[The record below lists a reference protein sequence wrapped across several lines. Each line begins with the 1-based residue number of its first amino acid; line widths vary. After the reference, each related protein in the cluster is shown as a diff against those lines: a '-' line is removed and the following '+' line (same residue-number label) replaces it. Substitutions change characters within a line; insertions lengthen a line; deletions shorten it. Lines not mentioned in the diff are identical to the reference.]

1 MHARMH
7 MRVHAKLAYTP
18 TYEHAPTHTLCLS
31 VPPPPPFSD
40 ARILSL
46 THTHTQTHTHNTLG
60 QARLEGLHRQLCE
73 TTGGGREQEGWAW
86 ELLEAGTWKEHFA
99 FWREHLQVVRDAA
112 KDRTDSNAVR
122 AERQGEKE
130 SADWEGG
137 CETPGLCPG
146 QGSVSAAPLGPAISE
161 VDSSRP
167 SAMRPEPDSEGEVE
181 AGMVGTGAAEGW
193 AVPLVYLFLGTDQ
206 VPRYVELSV
215 AQAARQHSGE
225 TVLIVSEAALGRST
239 ATGGALH
246 AWAAQHSVTVVTAES
261 IPASRHRAAFE
272 RESPL
277 DRRMRGG
284 LWYLSALR
292 LFLIEDFMTAT
303 NRSDVLSAECDCLL
317 YTDLGALAPQW
328 RARYRGRVVV
338 GPVTPCH
345 VTGCVMYVGATTAL
359 RRVNRFIAEC
369 LKADVKYLAQDV
381 FYGHHVNE
389 MVLLAA
395 FASVH
400 AQVSLIPNV

>member
-1 MHARMH
+1 MLNLHTLPR
-7 MRVHAKLAYTP
+7 TN
-18 TYEHAPTHTLCLS
+18 THPPTLCLS

-46 THTHTQTHTHNTLG
+46 THTHTHTHKHNTLG
-60 QARLEGLHRQLCE
+60 QARLEWLHRQLCE

>member
-1 MHARMH
+1 M
-7 MRVHAKLAYTP
+7 
-18 TYEHAPTHTLCLS
+18 
-31 VPPPPPFSD
+31 
-40 ARILSL
+40 
-46 THTHTQTHTHNTLG
+46 
-60 QARLEGLHRQLCE
+60 CE